1 MTTPRERIQLKLR
14 HPKLNPDILVSLSF
28 SALLAFKAESLLKL
42 GYGNFSFV
50 VKFANEVS
58 LINP

>member
-1 MTTPRERIQLKLR
+1 MRIQLQLR
-14 HPKLNPDILVSLSF
+14 YPKLSPDILASLSF